1 MVQELILQGYLQ
13 ITSGDYPLLQTT
25 EKAYQLFDEDCQL
38 TMKLPKEAEI
48 KTVRREPVNSKLYDQ
63 LKALRIKF
71 AKKNHIPPYLVFS
84 DKSLQEMCQRL
95 PSTKEE
101 LLDISGVGMVKYNQ
115 YGESFIKVIASFKSH
130 E

>member
-1 MVQELILQGYLQ
+1 M
-13 ITSGDYPLLQTT
+13 
-25 EKAYQLFDEDCQL
+25 
-38 TMKLPKEAEI
+38 
-48 KTVRREPVNSKLYDQ
+48 
-63 LKALRIKF
+63 KF

-84 DKSLQEMCQRL
+84 DKTLQEMCQRL